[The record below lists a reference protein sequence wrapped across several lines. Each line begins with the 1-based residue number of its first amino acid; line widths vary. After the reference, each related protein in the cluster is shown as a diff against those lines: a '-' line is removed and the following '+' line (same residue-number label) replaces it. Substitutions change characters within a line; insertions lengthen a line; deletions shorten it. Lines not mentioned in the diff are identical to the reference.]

1 MYNLAAQ
8 VLFEMYNILYSDYAV
23 IKKKKKVFCHH
34 CSLGRFSIVCYLV
47 RVIYINTEWVYSS
60 Q

>member
-23 IKKKKKVFCHH
+23 IKKKKGVLS
-34 CSLGRFSIVCYLV
+34 SL
-47 RVIYINTEWVYSS
+47 
-60 Q
+60 